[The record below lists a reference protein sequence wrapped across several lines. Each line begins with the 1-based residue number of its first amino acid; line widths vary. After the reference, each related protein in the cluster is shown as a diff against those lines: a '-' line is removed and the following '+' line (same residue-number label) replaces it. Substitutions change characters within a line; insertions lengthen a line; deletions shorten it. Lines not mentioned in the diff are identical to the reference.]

1 MKASINNKS
10 NTIFNYKKN
19 KTITNTPTR
28 KKKILFINSEKEKDK
43 NMVEGNNITIN
54 INQNTNY
61 SINNVYSTI
70 DNHSRKKK
78 KMVIKIEKKIN

>member
-1 MKASINNKS
+1 
-10 NTIFNYKKN
+10 
-19 KTITNTPTR
+19 
-28 KKKILFINSEKEKDK
+28 
-43 NMVEGNNITIN
+43 MVEGNNITIN